1 MNDFDW
7 RNLKLDDL
15 LEKDPVIK
23 RPMHEDMH
31 EYIIKE
37 EMPRYKKELYRE
49 WPEPNFD
56 LIQYNKNLVY
66 FNPDLITW
74 FKNWHV
80 RYKANQPCAT
90 GFMATAAEPE

>member
-15 LEKDPVIK
+15 LIK
-23 RPMHEDMH
+23 QPMHEDMH
-31 EYIIKE
+31 DYMIKE
-37 EMPRYKKELYRE
+37 EPIKLSRYYEK

-80 RYKANQPCAT
+80 RHKANQPCAT